1 MLKFI
6 ILILFISFI
15 YSDGNDI
22 VETTTVISN
31 DYKIDRNS
39 YCRKRTNEINL
50 KWNEE
55 FNKSNLLKS
64 KWNYSTSNGFRYK
77 GEYIPGWGNG
87 ELQYYMK
94 PRNDNKN
101 YTNDNLFIEDGLLKI
116 QPIQEKY
123 RGLSYT
129 SARINTK
136 SLMEFT
142 YPSRI
147 TICFKV
153 PTGVGF
159 WPAFWLMP
167 NDDSDWPQGGEIDIL
182 ENRGRISNI
191 SSSALH
197 FGKDYKNK
205 STLVGEVLIPK
216 QVKFQDKFHSISML
230 WKKNSIAFVI
240 DNEKTPSFS
249 IDNANPE
256 FIKYSYPFNRSYY
269 MIINVAVGGKYD
281 DYWID
286 KSAFCIDKDCSNKE
300 NPDDHRLL
308 IDWIEYEKL

>member
-6 ILILFISFI
+6 ILISFISSI
-15 YSDGNDI
+15 HSDEDDI
-22 VETTTVISN
+22 VVTTTVISD
-31 DYKIDRNS
+31 DYKVESNS
-39 YCRKRTNEINL
+39 YCRKRTNEFNL
-50 KWNEE
+50 NWNEE
-55 FNKSNLLKS
+55 FNNSDLLES

-77 GEYIPGWGNG
+77 GQYIPGWGNG

-94 PRNDNKN
+94 PRSNDYS

-116 QPIQEKY
+116 QPIQKKY
-123 RGLSYT
+123 RGFAYT

-153 PTGVGF
+153 PTGIGF

-182 ENRGRISNI
+182 ENRGRISNV

-197 FGKDYKNK
+197 FGVDYKNK

-216 QVKFQDKFHSISML
+216 YVKFQEKFHSISML
-230 WKKNSIAFVI
+230 WKKNSIEFFI
-240 DNEKTPSFS
+240 DNEKTPYFS
-249 IDNANPE
+249 IDNSHPE
-256 FIKYSYPFNRSYY
+256 FKKYAYPFNRSYY

-281 DYWID
+281 DYWVD
-286 KSAFCIDKDCSNKE
+286 KSAFCVDKHCSNKQ

>member
-6 ILILFISFI
+6 ILISFISSI
-15 YSDGNDI
+15 HSDEDDI
-22 VETTTVISN
+22 VVTTTVISA
-31 DYKIDRNS
+31 DYKVENNS
-39 YCRKRTNEINL
+39 YCRKRTNAINL
-50 KWNEE
+50 NWNEE
-55 FNKSNLLKS
+55 FNNSDLLKS

-77 GEYIPGWGNG
+77 GQFIPGWGNG

-94 PRNDNKN
+94 PRNNDNS
-101 YTNDNLFIEDGLLKI
+101 YTNDNLFIEDGFLKI
-116 QPIQEKY
+116 QPIQKKY
-123 RGLSYT
+123 RGFAYT

-153 PTGVGF
+153 PTGIGF

-197 FGKDYKNK
+197 FGEDYKNK

-216 QVKFQDKFHSISML
+216 YVKFQEKFHSISML
-230 WKKNSIAFVI
+230 WKKNSIEFFI
-240 DNEKTPSFS
+240 DNEKTPYFS
-249 IDNANPE
+249 IDNSHPE
-256 FIKYSYPFNRSYY
+256 FKKYVYPFNRSYY

-281 DYWID
+281 DYWVD
-286 KSAFCIDKDCSNKE
+286 KSAFCVDKDCSNKQ
-300 NPDDHRLL
+300 NPDNHRLL

>member
-6 ILILFISFI
+6 ILISFFSSI
-15 YSDGNDI
+15 HSDEDDI
-22 VETTTVISN
+22 VVTTTVISD
-31 DYKIDRNS
+31 DYKVESNS

-50 KWNEE
+50 NWNEE
-55 FNKSNLLKS
+55 FNNSDLLKS

-77 GEYIPGWGNG
+77 GQYIPGWGNG

-94 PRNDNKN
+94 PSTNDNS

-116 QPIQEKY
+116 QPIQKKY
-123 RGLSYT
+123 RGFAYT

-153 PTGVGF
+153 PTGIGF

-182 ENRGRISNI
+182 ENRGRISNV

-197 FGKDYKNK
+197 FGVDYKNK

-216 QVKFQDKFHSISML
+216 YVKFQEKFHSISML
-230 WKKNSIAFVI
+230 WKKNSIEFFI
-240 DNEKTPSFS
+240 DNEKTPYFS
-249 IDNANPE
+249 IDNSHPE
-256 FIKYSYPFNRSYY
+256 FKKYAYPFNRSYY

-281 DYWID
+281 DYWVD
-286 KSAFCIDKDCSNKE
+286 KSALCVDKDCSNKQ